1 MTSSSHN
8 KIERLNVYWSC
19 HVSVDDD
26 GCLTNMMLDTVEY
39 YQYRQV
45 QTADTAHLSLILDF
59 TLLQFSLAMGVVTM
73 LIGLVGVVGN
83 IIR

>member
-1 MTSSSHN
+1 
-8 KIERLNVYWSC
+8 
-19 HVSVDDD
+19 
-26 GCLTNMMLDTVEY
+26 MMLDTVEY

-45 QTADTAHLSLILDF
+45 MTAEQTQLTILSLLLDF
-59 TLLQFSLAMGVVTM
+59 TLLQFSLVMGVVTM